1 MKDYWEVRVFILTI
15 CTYISRA
22 VKSLIFVRPI
32 LMNFTALQKRTSF
45 CGFTCMINEQNT
57 VFHSSMRM

>member
-1 MKDYWEVRVFILTI
+1 MKDDWEVRVFILTI

-45 CGFTCMINEQNT
+45 CGFTCMINEQIPC
-57 VFHSSMRM
+57 HSSMKM

>member
-15 CTYISRA
+15 HVCTYTSRA

-45 CGFTCMINEQNT
+45 CGFTCMINEQIPCFI
-57 VFHSSMRM
+57 VR